1 MKKVSPRPFRVQAA
15 MQTPLK
21 DLGNAVV
28 TLFPADEPQ
37 LGRDARCL
45 YRRLVPDVTTSPQL
59 LDGVPLFVASL
70 LDSLDRLAPKYS
82 SERRAIA
89 AAWTEVEGSA
99 AT

>member
-1 MKKVSPRPFRVQAA
+1 MSKKASTRFSVNPA

-28 TLFPADEPQ
+28 TLFPADEPH
-37 LGRDARCL
+37 LSRDARCL

-70 LDSLDRLAPKYS
+70 LDSLDRLEPKYGA
-82 SERRAIA
+82 ERTAIA
-89 AAWTEVEGSA
+89 AAWGKIEGAA